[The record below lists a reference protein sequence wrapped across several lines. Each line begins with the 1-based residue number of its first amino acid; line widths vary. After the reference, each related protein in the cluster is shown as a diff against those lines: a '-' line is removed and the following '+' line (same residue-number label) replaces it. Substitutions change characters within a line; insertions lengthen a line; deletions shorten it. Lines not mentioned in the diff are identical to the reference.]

1 MSGLRERD
9 LKELAALQMRICA
22 KLNETL
28 GLSQELAEAV
38 ERQDQVSVKLLL
50 SSRQKPILELQ
61 ELYAAIKLKRCDLS
75 GGDEE
80 DFDRLVS
87 GGAAETEE
95 ERPVAAQQAA
105 NQRLLER
112 LIGLDRRLNE
122 MLCKERSIYKTG
134 RQARAKV
141 KNKKT
146 SAAERPF
153 LGSASA
159 AENVCHLELENCLTV
174 ICQAKGTTAA
184 RRWSGW
190 QTARPKSVGH
200 PTGTSSARGCWD
212 PLPGCCRREWSPAGE

>member
-1 MSGLRERD
+1 MRERD

-75 GGDEE
+75 GGDEA

-134 RQARAKV
+134 RQA
-141 KNKKT
+141 
-146 SAAERPF
+146 
-153 LGSASA
+153 
-159 AENVCHLELENCLTV
+159 
-174 ICQAKGTTAA
+174 
-184 RRWSGW
+184 
-190 QTARPKSVGH
+190 
-200 PTGTSSARGCWD
+200 
-212 PLPGCCRREWSPAGE
+212 

>member
-1 MSGLRERD
+1 MRERD

-75 GGDEE
+75 GGDEK

-134 RQARAKV
+134 RQA
-141 KNKKT
+141 
-146 SAAERPF
+146 
-153 LGSASA
+153 
-159 AENVCHLELENCLTV
+159 
-174 ICQAKGTTAA
+174 
-184 RRWSGW
+184 
-190 QTARPKSVGH
+190 
-200 PTGTSSARGCWD
+200 
-212 PLPGCCRREWSPAGE
+212 

>member
-1 MSGLRERD
+1 M
-9 LKELAALQMRICA
+9 
-22 KLNETL
+22 
-28 GLSQELAEAV
+28 
-38 ERQDQVSVKLLL
+38 
-50 SSRQKPILELQ
+50 ELQ

-134 RQARAKV
+134 RQA
-141 KNKKT
+141 
-146 SAAERPF
+146 
-153 LGSASA
+153 
-159 AENVCHLELENCLTV
+159 
-174 ICQAKGTTAA
+174 
-184 RRWSGW
+184 
-190 QTARPKSVGH
+190 
-200 PTGTSSARGCWD
+200 
-212 PLPGCCRREWSPAGE
+212 

>member
-1 MSGLRERD
+1 MRERD

-61 ELYAAIKLKRCDLS
+61 ELYAAIKFKRCDLS

-134 RQARAKV
+134 RQA
-141 KNKKT
+141 
-146 SAAERPF
+146 
-153 LGSASA
+153 
-159 AENVCHLELENCLTV
+159 
-174 ICQAKGTTAA
+174 
-184 RRWSGW
+184 
-190 QTARPKSVGH
+190 
-200 PTGTSSARGCWD
+200 
-212 PLPGCCRREWSPAGE
+212 

>member
-1 MSGLRERD
+1 MRERD

-61 ELYAAIKLKRCDLS
+61 ELYAAIKLKRCDLP

-122 MLCKERSIYKTG
+122 ILCKERSIYKTG
-134 RQARAKV
+134 RQA
-141 KNKKT
+141 
-146 SAAERPF
+146 
-153 LGSASA
+153 
-159 AENVCHLELENCLTV
+159 
-174 ICQAKGTTAA
+174 
-184 RRWSGW
+184 
-190 QTARPKSVGH
+190 
-200 PTGTSSARGCWD
+200 
-212 PLPGCCRREWSPAGE
+212 